1 MTDKN
6 NNGTDGEGRIFI
18 TFVVGL
24 SLLAAIGGWLV
35 VATSGLHAKPP
46 GFAPDHPRT
55 LVSFV
60 LTNQTGR
67 TVTQTELT
75 GKYLVV
81 DFLLT
86 SCSLTCPVVNRHLAE
101 IQALTTNQPD
111 VQLVSLTVD
120 PRDDTV
126 PVLADFGK
134 KYGAEPTRW
143 LMLTGTETNLYHLI
157 ATSFLNQDLNDP
169 FSYMPG
175 NFSHTDRVALVDAH
189 GQVRFFFDGLN
200 DDVASNVVTAISGLR
215 KKSL

>member
-1 MTDKN
+1 MPNEN
-6 NNGTDGEGRIFI
+6 NPGSDGEGRLFI

-35 VATSGLHAKPP
+35 VATSGLHPKPP

-60 LTNQTGR
+60 LTNQAGR

-101 IQALTTNQPD
+101 IQDLTTNQPD
-111 VQLVSLTVD
+111 VRLVSLTVD

-126 PVLADFGK
+126 PALAEFGK
-134 KYGAEPTRW
+134 KYGADPARW

-175 NFSHTDRVALVDAH
+175 NFSHTDRLALVDSQ
-189 GQVRFFFDGLN
+189 GRVRFYFDGLS
-200 DDVASNVVTAISGLR
+200 DDVASNVVTALASLR
-215 KKSL
+215 KQP

>member
-1 MTDKN
+1 MANGN
-6 NNGTDGEGRIFI
+6 NNGSDPEGRLFI

-35 VATSGLHAKPP
+35 VATSGLHPKPA
-46 GFAPDHPRT
+46 GIVPDHPRT

-101 IQALTTNQPD
+101 IQALTTNQPN

-126 PVLADFGK
+126 PALADFGK
-134 KYGAEPTRW
+134 KYGADPARW
-143 LMLTGTETNLYHLI
+143 LMLTGDQTNLYHLI

-175 NFSHTDRVALVDAH
+175 NFSHTDRVALVDNQGH
-189 GQVRFFFDGLN
+189 VRMYFDGLN
-200 DDVASNVVTAISGLR
+200 DNVASNILTALAALR
-215 KKSL
+215 KHP

>member
-6 NNGTDGEGRIFI
+6 HPGSDPEGRLFI

-35 VATSGLHAKPP
+35 VSTSGLHGKPP
-46 GFAPDHPRT
+46 GILPDHPRV

-60 LTNQTGR
+60 LTNQTGQ
-67 TVTQTELT
+67 TVTEAELK

-101 IQALTTNQPD
+101 IQALTTNQTD
-111 VQLVSLTVD
+111 VRLVSLTVD

-134 KYGAEPTRW
+134 KYGADPARW
-143 LMLTGTETNLYHLI
+143 LILTGDQTNLYHLI

-175 NFSHTDRVALVDAH
+175 NFSHTDRIALVDAH
-189 GQVRFFFDGLN
+189 GRVRVYFDGLS
-200 DDVASNVVTAISGLR
+200 DDVASNILTAIAGLR
-215 KKSL
+215 KQP

>member
-1 MTDKN
+1 MANGN
-6 NNGTDGEGRIFI
+6 NNGSDPEGRLFI

-35 VATSGLHAKPP
+35 VATSGLRPKPA
-46 GFAPDHPRT
+46 GIVPDHPRT

-101 IQALTTNQPD
+101 IQQLTTNQPD

-126 PVLADFGK
+126 PALADFGK
-134 KYGAEPTRW
+134 KYGADPARW
-143 LMLTGTETNLYHLI
+143 LMLTGDQTNLYHLI

-175 NFSHTDRVALVDAH
+175 NFSHTDRVALVDNQGH
-189 GQVRFFFDGLN
+189 VRMYFDGLN
-200 DDVASNVVTAISGLR
+200 DNVASNILTALAALR
-215 KKSL
+215 KHP

>member
-1 MTDKN
+1 MPNEN
-6 NNGTDGEGRIFI
+6 NPGSDGEGRLFI

-35 VATSGLHAKPP
+35 VSTSGLHGKPP
-46 GFAPDHPRT
+46 GILPDHPRV

-60 LTNQTGR
+60 LTNQTGQ
-67 TVTQTELT
+67 TVTEAELK

-126 PVLADFGK
+126 TALADFAK
-134 KYGAEPTRW
+134 KYGADSARW
-143 LMLTGTETNLYHLI
+143 FMLTGDQTNLYHLI

-175 NFSHTDRVALVDAH
+175 NFSHTDRMALVDAQGH
-189 GQVRFFFDGLN
+189 VRCYFDGLSDN
-200 DDVASNVVTAISGLR
+200 VASNIVTALASLR
-215 KKSL
+215 KQP

>member
-1 MTDKN
+1 MANENKQNSDP
-6 NNGTDGEGRIFI
+6 EGRLFI
-18 TFVVGL
+18 LFVVGL

-35 VATSGLHAKPP
+35 VATSGLRPKPA

-67 TVTQTELT
+67 TVTEAELT

-86 SCSLTCPVVNRHLAE
+86 SCSLTCPVVNRHVAE
-101 IQALTTNQPD
+101 IQQLTTNQPD
-111 VQLVSLTVD
+111 VRLVSLTVD

-126 PVLADFGK
+126 AVLADYAK
-134 KYGAEPTRW
+134 KYGADPARW
-143 LMLTGTETNLYHLI
+143 LMLTGDQTNLYHLI

-175 NFSHTDRVALVDAH
+175 NFSHTDRLALVDPQ
-189 GQVRFFFDGLN
+189 GQIRYYFDGLS
-200 DDVASNVVTAISGLR
+200 DDVASNVVTALARLR
-215 KKSL
+215 KNP

>member
-1 MTDKN
+1 
-6 NNGTDGEGRIFI
+6 
-18 TFVVGL
+18 VGL

-35 VATSGLHAKPP
+35 VATSGLRPKPA
-46 GFAPDHPRT
+46 GIVPDHPRT

-101 IQALTTNQPD
+101 IQALTTNQPN

-126 PVLADFGK
+126 PALADFGK
-134 KYGAEPTRW
+134 KYGADPARW
-143 LMLTGTETNLYHLI
+143 LMLTGDQTNLYHLI

-175 NFSHTDRVALVDAH
+175 NFSHTDRVALVDNQGH
-189 GQVRFFFDGLN
+189 VRMYFDGLN
-200 DDVASNVVTAISGLR
+200 DNVASNILTALAALR
-215 KKSL
+215 KHP